1 MGKDEMEDEMRSGK
15 FETDDA
21 RIYYEVHG
29 SGRPIVLLHGNG
41 ESHKIFEKYA
51 IWFEKRGF
59 QVILMDSRGHGHSLL
74 KRTSSLEFTT
84 QDMAGDVLKLL
95 CHLGIDQV
103 TLLGFS
109 DGANIALEFASLYP
123 KQTTEVI
130 AVSGNA
136 KPWGMLLPYYLFVGA
151 EYAVAGIMRE
161 FCQDKRQRQKFD
173 RSRMLNGLMFHS
185 PDLTE
190 ERLGKIQAPTLL
202 IAGTN
207 DVIRVSHSQWM
218 LRQIPGSRLVLLK
231 KARHVDFLHKRERYL
246 RVIERFL
253 KEEEGTV
260 IRQNNIRQ
268 DTGKSEAKAV

>member
-1 MGKDEMEDEMRSGK
+1 MRKRTDETETARKSGK

-21 RIYYEVHG
+21 GIYYEVHG
-29 SGRPIVLLHGNG
+29 DGNGKPIVLLHGNG

-51 IWFEKRGF
+51 AWLQDKGF

-74 KRTSSLEFTT
+74 KKTSSLEFTT
-84 QDMAGDVLKLL
+84 RDMAGDVLKLIH
-95 CHLGIDQV
+95 HLGIEKV

-109 DGANIALEFASLYP
+109 DGANIALEFASLYQ
-123 KQTTEVI
+123 KHTAGVI

-151 EYAVAGIMRE
+151 EYAVSGILRE
-161 FCQDKRQRQKFD
+161 FCQDKKQRRKFD

-218 LRQIPGSRLVLLK
+218 QRQIPKSRLVLLK
-231 KARHVDFLHKRERYL
+231 GARHADFLHKRERYMK
-246 RVIERFL
+246 VIERFF
-253 KEEEGTV
+253 EERGDWE
-260 IRQNNIRQ
+260 
-268 DTGKSEAKAV
+268 